1 MSKEVKRLQID
12 ISVAGY
18 AKLQALKDKMDDVSM
33 GSVVN
38 RALSITERLFTA
50 KEANS
55 KILIVDKDGKVTEI
69 ELL

>member
-1 MSKEVKRLQID
+1 MANEVKRLQID
-12 ISVAGY
+12 ISAAGY
-18 AKLQALKDKMDDVSM
+18 AKLQALKEKMDDVSM

-38 RALSITERLFTA
+38 RSLMIADRLFAA

-55 KILIVDKDGKVTEI
+55 KILIVDKDGNTTEI